1 MKLSRKKLAK
11 TIARNVY
18 ERNAEAN
25 YIYSAFTSDKL
36 IGMFEL
42 LYDNG
47 VEMSYKMEYDIIT
60 VTFRECDKIRKY
72 EFTIE
77 EVQ

>member
-18 ERNAEAN
+18 ERNAETN
-25 YIYSAFTSDKL
+25 YVYSAFISDKL
-36 IGMFEL
+36 VGMHEL
-42 LYDNG
+42 LMGNGIEMTYD
-47 VEMSYKMEYDIIT
+47 EKYDIIS
-60 VTFRECDKIRKY
+60 VTFREGDKVCKY